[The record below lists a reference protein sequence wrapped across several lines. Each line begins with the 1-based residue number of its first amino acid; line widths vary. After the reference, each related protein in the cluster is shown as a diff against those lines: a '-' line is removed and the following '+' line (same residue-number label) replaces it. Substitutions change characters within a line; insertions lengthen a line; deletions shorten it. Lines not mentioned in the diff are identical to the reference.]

1 MLEIK
6 GVTPKR
12 GTLAAHLNAFG
23 PLPYHFRAGRYQ
35 CFGHSEAKAAQDE
48 SPARW
53 RAG

>member
-6 GVTPKR
+6 GVSAETGAVP
-12 GTLAAHLNAFG
+12 AHLNAFR

-35 CFGHSEAKAAQDE
+35 CFGHSDAKAAQDE